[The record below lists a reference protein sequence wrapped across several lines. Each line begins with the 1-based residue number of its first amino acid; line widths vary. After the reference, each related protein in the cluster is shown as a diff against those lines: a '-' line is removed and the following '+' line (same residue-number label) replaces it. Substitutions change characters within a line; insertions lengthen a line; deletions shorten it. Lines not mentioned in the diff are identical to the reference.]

1 MQRLAL
7 FDLDN
12 TLVDL
17 HEAFLVWAEEFAREH
32 GLGHAGVS
40 WLVDLDR
47 SGLPHSDVFF
57 TRTKDHFGLSDS
69 IDELWSRYRGRMPY
83 LVRCRTEVMSGLSHL
98 RASGWR
104 VAIVTNGTAD
114 NQLGKIQQTGL
125 AEAVDAMALSGVEGV
140 RKPETRLFEIA
151 AERCG
156 MALSGGGWVIGDNLT
171 ADIAGGRSAGL
182 RTIWIDRGTW
192 PDPDHE
198 ADHTVTDVLQAMEI
212 LLRRDW

>member
-17 HEAFLVWAEEFAREH
+17 DAAFEVWAEEFAREH
-32 GLGHAGVS
+32 GLGCDGVS
-40 WLVDLDR
+40 RLTSLDR
-47 SGLPHSDVFF
+47 SSRPYREAFF
-57 TRTKDHFGLSDS
+57 TMVREHFGLPVSV
-69 IDELWSRYRGRMPY
+69 DELWGRYRRRMPY
-83 LVRCRTEVMSGLSHL
+83 LVRCRPEVVSGLSRL

-104 VAIVTNGTAD
+104 VAIVTNGMAD
-114 NQLGKIQQTGL
+114 NQLEKIRRTGL
-125 AEAVDAMALSGVEGV
+125 AEVVDAMALSGIEGV

-182 RTIWIDRGTW
+182 RTIWIDRGTR
-192 PDPDHE
+192 PGRDHE
-198 ADHTVTDVLQAMEI
+198 ADHTVTDVLEAMEI
-212 LLRRDW
+212 LRDSDS